1 MPQTTKQSIVS
12 SFPYHINIHFDNLI
26 RKCYIYKQ
34 FKSFYKQYLAERR
47 PKMTQEDREFLGKIT
62 AYADEVMGDID
73 PEKVRI
79 SEQLDKLR
87 PVLQELA
94 MIHKMPVEDV
104 FIKYMDLATEAAI
117 EKNNKF
123 NEDYKEILGTNPTPK
138 FY

>member
-1 MPQTTKQSIVS
+1 MTK
-12 SFPYHINIHFDNLI
+12 
-26 RKCYIYKQ
+26 
-34 FKSFYKQYLAERR
+34 
-47 PKMTQEDREFLGKIT
+47 EDREFLGKIM
-62 AYADEVMGDID
+62 AYANEVMGDVD

-123 NEDYKEILGTNPTPK
+123 EEDYKEILGENPRPK

>member
-1 MPQTTKQSIVS
+1 MTK
-12 SFPYHINIHFDNLI
+12 
-26 RKCYIYKQ
+26 
-34 FKSFYKQYLAERR
+34 
-47 PKMTQEDREFLGKIT
+47 EDREFLEKIM
-62 AYADEVMGDID
+62 AYANEVMGDVD

-123 NEDYKEILGTNPTPK
+123 EEDYKEILGENPRPK